1 MKLATSLLAAA
12 GLASLA
18 SSLPLQARDSCS
30 YIFEPTLYWISQHQ
44 SGDPATPQSSINIQQ
59 QIGLV
64 DNVVSF
70 SGIPSGAYGCTL
82 EYNFKPNPNAQ
93 VYGTGN
99 PQVINVYALPATLP
113 SPISWDTIGP
123 VTGSLVG
130 TWQFP
135 TGAALNSPQKIF
147 INSFVCAPTMNFR
160 FEVADT
166 WSVYGGIA
174 DVNTASSGM
183 SIAYNC

>member
-1 MKLATSLLAAA
+1 MKFTTSFLAAA
-12 GLASLA
+12 TLSVLA
-18 SSLPLQARDSCS
+18 SSLPLEPRDTCS
-30 YIFEPTLYWISQHQ
+30 YIFQPTIYWISQHQ
-44 SGDPATPQSSINIQQ
+44 SSDPATPQPSININQ
-59 QIGLV
+59 QIGFV
-64 DNVVSF
+64 DTIASF
-70 SGIPSGAYGCTL
+70 SGIPSSAYGCTL
-82 EYNFKPNPNAQ
+82 EYNFKPSSNAL

-99 PQVINVYALPATLP
+99 PQVINVFALPETLP
-113 SPISWDTIGP
+113 SPITWDSLGP

-147 INSFVCAPTMNFR
+147 INSFACTPTMNFR

-166 WSVYGGIA
+166 WSVYGGIS
-174 DVNTASSGM
+174 DVDTASSGL

>member
-12 GLASLA
+12 GLAGIA
-18 SSLPLQARDSCS
+18 SSLPLEARDTCS
-30 YIFEPTLYWISQHQ
+30 YIYQPTLYWISQHQ
-44 SGDPATPQSSINIQQ
+44 SDDPATPQPSININQ
-59 QIGLV
+59 QIGFV
-64 DNVVSF
+64 DTIASF
-70 SGIPSGAYGCTL
+70 SGIPGGATGCTL
-82 EYNFKPNPNAQ
+82 EYNFVPNPNAQ

-99 PQVINVYALPATLP
+99 PQVINVFALPETLP
-113 SPISWDTIGP
+113 SPITWNTLAP

-147 INSFVCAPTMNFR
+147 INSFVCTPTMNFR

-166 WSVYGGIA
+166 WSVYGGIS
-174 DVNTASSGM
+174 DVDTASSGM
-183 SIAYNC
+183 TIAYNC